1 MRPMR
6 REVGLITLLLALILF
21 TPVVLTATA
30 EVWMDSLYDPE
41 SDGDVELTKSTQGVV
56 ENSPTPAVGPILYVV
71 RVVLVTAVGELP
83 SITLP
88 ARPSRAPPPR

>member
-6 REVGLITLLLALILF
+6 RQAGLITLLLALIVF

-30 EVWMDSLYDPE
+30 EVWTDSLYDAE

-56 ENSPTPAVGPILYVV
+56 GNTPIPAVGPILYVV
-71 RVVLVTAVGELP
+71 RVVLVTAVGDP
-83 SITLP
+83 PRITLS
-88 ARPSRAPPPR
+88 ARPSRAPPAR